1 MELVVTPTLAIG
13 VKGAMP
19 TATRV
24 RDLVARRCEI
34 QIRFQGD
41 DYRRSRDFFVT
52 RESGS
57 TFTLTIRG
65 KPGFCLAALQ
75 NLIGAGQTDAP
86 IGTPAEIFSANVH
99 AINLWELRA
108 PLRDIFHSAEEVHL
122 ELTSSS
128 HTRDKTFLVADRE
141 SGAKL
146 SVSIEGKPGF
156 AQLAAAQLN
165 LNAPLIRDL
174 MARVLTP

>member
-13 VKGAMP
+13 VKEAMP
-19 TATRV
+19 TPTRI
-24 RDLVARRCEI
+24 RDLVARHCEI

-41 DYRRSRDFFVT
+41 DYRRKREFFVT

-75 NLIGAGQTDAP
+75 NLIGVGQADAA

-99 AINLWELRA
+99 ATNLWELRA
-108 PLRDIFHSAEEVHL
+108 PWRDMFHAAEEVHL

-128 HTRDKTFLVADRE
+128 HTRDKAF
-141 SGAKL
+141 
-146 SVSIEGKPGF
+146 
-156 AQLAAAQLN
+156 
-165 LNAPLIRDL
+165 
-174 MARVLTP
+174 